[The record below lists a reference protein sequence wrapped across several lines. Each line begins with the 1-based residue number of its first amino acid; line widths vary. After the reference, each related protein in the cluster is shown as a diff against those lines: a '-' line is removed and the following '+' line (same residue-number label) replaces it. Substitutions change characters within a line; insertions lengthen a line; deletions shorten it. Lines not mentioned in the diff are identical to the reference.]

1 MRRTRALVFLGL
13 SAAGLWMAVAGAE
26 AAKRPQPVGIGSP
39 SARPRAESRG
49 ATREE
54 HRAGLVRADYS
65 GVWKYLL
72 PAYQGADSQ
81 SHWDR
86 CRRSNPA
93 APPSVRITKV
103 AVGSAQ
109 EIPIDLSLVGRRN
122 VQEIELLVQYK
133 SSGAAQ
139 AQYAVVYTFWLQQGK
154 IWQAVWPGEEYQ
166 AYKAGSCYVALR
178 YRRFI
183 DRLVRTA
190 FAEGRPC

>member
-1 MRRTRALVFLGL
+1 MRRTRALFLLGL
-13 SAAGLWMAVAGAE
+13 SAAGLWVAVASSE
-26 AAKRPQPVGIGSP
+26 AAKRPQAVGIEPVGSTEWPAVPAQLAKNI
-39 SARPRAESRG
+39 ARDSFA
-49 ATREE
+49 
-54 HRAGLVRADYS
+54 HDYK

-72 PAYQGADSQ
+72 PAYQSAVSQ
-81 SHWDR
+81 SQWEG
-86 CRRSNPA
+86 CQRSHPA

-166 AYKAGSCYVALR
+166 AYKAGSCYVAPQGSTI
-178 YRRFI
+178 Y
-183 DRLVRTA
+183 
-190 FAEGRPC
+190 